1 MRKLTVVTLCLIM
14 GAPGITPA
22 QAFPAINPP
31 RIEAQQQIEHVRWRG
46 HGGHWGGGYYGGGY
60 HGHHHHGSDWG
71 WALGGLAVGTIIGG
85 ALAQP
90 YYGSY
95 YGSPYG
101 YYGSPYRYYGSPYGY
116 YGSPYRYYGSPYRY
130 GGYYGRPYR
139 AYAYGGG
146 SSHVSWCYARY
157 RSYRAYDNTYQP
169 YYGPRRQCVGPY

>member
-1 MRKLTVVTLCLIM
+1 MRKLTVAALCLII
-14 GAPGITPA
+14 GIPGVTPA

-31 RIEAQQQIEHVRWRG
+31 RIEPQQPIERVQW
-46 HGGHWGGGYYGGGY
+46 HGGHGHGGGY
-60 HGHHHHGSDWG
+60 HGGYHHGHGSGWG

-85 ALAQP
+85 AISQP

-101 YYGSPYRYYGSPYGY
+101 GYYGTPYRY

-130 GGYYGRPYR
+130 YGSPYRYYGRPYR
-139 AYAYGGG
+139 SYASSAYYGGG
-146 SSHVSWCYARY
+146 GSHEAWCYSRY
-157 RSYRAYDNTYQP
+157 RSYRAFDNTFQP

>member
-1 MRKLTVVTLCLIM
+1 MIM

-116 YGSPYRYYGSPYRY
+116 YGSPYRY

>member
-1 MRKLTVVTLCLIM
+1 MRKLSVAALCLII

-31 RIEAQQQIEHVRWRG
+31 RIEAQQQIEHVQWRG
-46 HGGHWGGGYYGGGY
+46 RGGHWGGGHYRGGY
-60 HGHHHHGSDWG
+60 YRGYRYNHGADWG

-101 YYGSPYRYYGSPYGY
+101 YYGSPYRYYGSPY
-116 YGSPYRYYGSPYRY
+116 R
-130 GGYYGRPYR
+130 YYGRPYR
-139 AYAYGGG
+139 TYASSGYYGRGG
-146 SSHVSWCYARY
+146 SHESWCYARY
-157 RSYRAYDNTYQP
+157 RSYRAFDNTFQP
-169 YYGPRRQCVGPY
+169 YHGPRRQCVGPY

>member
-1 MRKLTVVTLCLIM
+1 MRKLAIVTLALIV
-14 GAPGITPA
+14 GAPGVTPA

-31 RIEAQQQIEHVRWRG
+31 RIEAQQQIEQVQWRG
-46 HGGHWGGGYYGGGY
+46 HGGHWGGGYHGGGY
-60 HGHHHHGSDWG
+60 HGHHHHNGSGWG

-116 YGSPYRYYGSPYRY
+116 YRRPFGYY

-139 AYAYGGG
+139 AYASSAYYGG
-146 SSHVSWCYARY
+146 SHESWCYARY
-157 RSYRAYDNTYQP
+157 RSYRAYDNTFQP
-169 YYGPRRQCVGPY
+169 YSGPRRQCIGPY

>member
-101 YYGSPYRYYGSPYGY
+101 YYGSPYGY

-146 SSHVSWCYARY
+146 SSHVSWCYSRY